1 MRLKAVELAC
11 ELMADR
17 KGEGIDSDIDSQA
30 AIQAI
35 FSDTQLNSR
44 TVLAAIEAA
53 NKLGEENYITINW
66 VKAHNG
72 YSLNERDSVKISFP
86 FRGRL

>member
-1 MRLKAVELAC
+1 
-11 ELMADR
+11 MADR

-35 FSDTQLNSR
+35 FSDTVNSK

-72 YSLNERDSVKISFP
+72 YSLNERDSVKIYFP

>member
-1 MRLKAVELAC
+1 
-11 ELMADR
+11 MADR
-17 KGEGIDSDIDSQA
+17 KGEGIDSYIDSLA

-35 FSDTQLNSR
+35 FSDTVNSK

-72 YSLNERDSVKISFP
+72 YSLNERDSVKIYFP